1 MIVLIKR
8 LLRGLRNDK
17 RLLGLVFVAPLLV
30 MTLIYLLLSSSTDTP
45 VIAIDTGNP
54 LLARLATALDES
66 AVTLAEYD
74 AMTAAGALADKTI
87 DATVTIDDGGLTLT
101 LLEPNAAV
109 AAAVSRA
116 LQDAQA
122 TLTGAPAG
130 QAQIVFLYGDP
141 EATLFDAFGYILL
154 AYISFFFVFLLA
166 GIALIRER
174 SQGTLERFI
183 LSPIKRGEI
192 VAGYTIAYGILAM
205 IQSIIVV
212 LFAVTVLGMN
222 LGDNVLPAILIM
234 VLMSLAAV
242 SIGLL
247 VSAVAANEFQMVQM
261 IPVVVI
267 PQALFIGLIPL
278 DNIPFGLGNLAYVM
292 PLYYAATALKK
303 VTVYNEGL
311 AAVAPE
317 LAVLLGLTLV
327 LGLINTRVLR
337 QFRKI

>member
-1 MIVLIKR
+1 MIVLITR
-8 LLRGLRNDK
+8 LLRGIRNDK
-17 RLLGLVFVAPLLV
+17 RLLGLVFAAPLV
-30 MTLIYLLLSSSTDTP
+30 IMTLIYLLLSSSARTP
-45 VIAIDTGNP
+45 IVAIDTSHP
-54 LLARLATALDES
+54 LLARLAAALDETT
-66 AVTLAEYD
+66 VTPAEYD
-74 AMTAAGALADKTI
+74 AATAAAALTDEAI
-87 DATVTIDDGGLTLT
+87 DATATLDGNRLTVT
-101 LLEPNAAV
+101 LLEPNAAL
-109 AAAVSRA
+109 AAVVSRA

-122 TLTGAPAG
+122 TLTGTPAAE
-130 QAQIVFLYGDP
+130 AQVVFLFGDP
-141 EATLFDAFGYILL
+141 EATPFDAYGYMLL

-166 GIALIRER
+166 GIAFIRER

-183 LSPIKRGEI
+183 LSPIKRGAI
-192 VAGYTIAYGILAM
+192 IAGYTIAYGLLAT

-212 LFAVTVLGMN
+212 LFAVYVLGLN
-222 LGDNVLPAILIM
+222 LGDNILPAILIM

-247 VSAVAANEFQMVQM
+247 VSVVATNEFQMVQM

-292 PLYYAATALKK
+292 PLYYAANALKK
-303 VTVYNEGL
+303 VTVYNESL

-317 LAVLLGLTLV
+317 LAVLLGLTLA

>member
-1 MIVLIKR
+1 MCIR
-8 LLRGLRNDK
+8 D
-17 RLLGLVFVAPLLV
+17 
-30 MTLIYLLLSSSTDTP
+30 
-45 VIAIDTGNP
+45 
-54 LLARLATALDES
+54 
-66 AVTLAEYD
+66 
-74 AMTAAGALADKTI
+74 
-87 DATVTIDDGGLTLT
+87 
-101 LLEPNAAV
+101 
-109 AAAVSRA
+109 RA
-116 LQDAQA
+116 S
-122 TLTGAPAG
+122 

-212 LFAVTVLGMN
+212 LFAVYVLGMN

-234 VLMSLAAV
+234 VMMSLAAV

-261 IPVVVI
+261 
-267 PQALFIGLIPL
+267 LSLIH
-278 DNIPFGLGNLAYVM
+278 I
-292 PLYYAATALKK
+292 
-303 VTVYNEGL
+303 
-311 AAVAPE
+311 
-317 LAVLLGLTLV
+317 
-327 LGLINTRVLR
+327 
-337 QFRKI
+337 